1 VTAARDENAAGAGA
15 HPAAAKGTTTA
26 KGERRRAELAQA
38 AAAIVR
44 EEGPGA
50 LTHRAVAAR
59 AGASLS
65 ATTYYFTGL
74 DDLLTA
80 AGQTIV
86 ASWVEHARAVAAQAV
101 QDLRGAG
108 APPDQAA
115 RLLASAVLPPGDDD
129 AVRAHYEHLLG
140 AGRVPALARAI
151 AAGRGELDE
160 VVAQVVRLAGAD
172 VSPALVV
179 AVVDGAV
186 VTALTEQRPVRPGAA
201 ALLAQ
206 VLPGGS

>member
-1 VTAARDENAAGAGA
+1 MTANPAN
-15 HPAAAKGTTTA
+15 PAAPTA
-26 KGERRRAELAQA
+26 KGERRRAELADA

-80 AGQTIV
+80 AGEALVTT
-86 ASWVEHARAVAAQAV
+86 WVEHARSVAAQAAA
-101 QDLRGAG
+101 QDVARRAS
-108 APPDQAA
+108 ADQAA
-115 RLLASAVLPPGDDD
+115 HLLASAVLPPGDDD

-151 AAGRGELDE
+151 AAGREDLDA
-160 VVAQVVRLAGAD
+160 VVAEVVRLVGAD

-186 VTALTEQRPVRPGAA
+186 VTALTEQRPVRPSAA
-201 ALLAQ
+201 ALLTQ

>member
-1 VTAARDENAAGAGA
+1 MSGGA
-15 HPAAAKGTTTA
+15 GTTTA
-26 KGERRRAELAQA
+26 KGERRRAELARA

-74 DDLLTA
+74 DDLLAA
-80 AGQTIV
+80 AGEALV
-86 ASWVEHARAVAAQAV
+86 ATWVEHARTVAAQV
-101 QDLRGAG
+101 
-108 APPDQAA
+108 AA
-115 RLLASAVLPPGDDD
+115 RATPATQPARERAAHLLVSAVLPPGDDD

-151 AAGRGELDE
+151 AAGRHDLDA
-160 VVAQVVRLAGAD
+160 VVAEVVRLVGAD

-186 VTALTEQRPVRPGAA
+186 VTALTEQRPVRASAA